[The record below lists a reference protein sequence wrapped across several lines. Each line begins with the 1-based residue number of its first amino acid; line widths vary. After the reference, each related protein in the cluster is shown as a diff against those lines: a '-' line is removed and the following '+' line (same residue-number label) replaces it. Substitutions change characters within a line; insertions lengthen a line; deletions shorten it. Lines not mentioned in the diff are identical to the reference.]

1 MCNIRLLILLVL
13 LSYSS
18 TVYAN
23 IVCVEPDKGFRNNAA
38 GRGWFWG
45 QQVCEPKDN
54 ETEQVTQNEPKEDNK
69 TEWKILPKTANIPW
83 DILDQLDPDEIAN
96 KIEPEAKKVAIVYP
110 TDENIMAYRKL
121 SRWMVSKAKAYTARD
136 VQVKTEN
143 PMLVPE
149 ALIAP
154 TSEYKTREVIFQQ
167 NRAKE
172 KILAD
177 YKESAKIVVYSRS
190 GCSFCSAQR
199 PILEAFA
206 SEYGWEIIERDINK
220 NYTEAVRFNVEVT
233 PDMFLLYNS
242 PNGIQYQ
249 RIATGLTSLP
259 DLVLAV
265 INGFKY
271 LGEDVDYEKVY
282 DN

>member
-45 QQVCEPKDN
+45 QQVCKPKDN
-54 ETEQVTQNEPKEDNK
+54 ETEQVIQNEPKEDNK